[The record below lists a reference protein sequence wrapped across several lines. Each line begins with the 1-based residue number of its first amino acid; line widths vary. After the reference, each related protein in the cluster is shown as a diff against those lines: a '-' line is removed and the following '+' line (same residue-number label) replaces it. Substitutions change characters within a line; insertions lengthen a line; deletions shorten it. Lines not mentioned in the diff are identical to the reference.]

1 MCLNGVHPRSAGGQE
16 LGSDFLDLPPGLVPA
31 RHLFALNLT
40 ASEIH
45 SLISVMTE
53 ITVKT
58 GPLPPAIER
67 FVVAWGDM
75 GEVWGVNRSVSQIH
89 ALLYVSER
97 PLSAEEVADRLKL
110 ARSNVSTSL
119 RELLAWALIRRA
131 SVLGERREFY
141 EAEADV
147 FEMVRRIAA
156 GRKTREIDPAIAAL
170 RQCLAAAEGDARVSG
185 EVRRRF
191 RIMLDF
197 TEGVARSFDEVL
209 QLPTPVLAKLIKMG
223 GAVARLAG
231 LTSGRRTKRH
241 PETTRT

>member
-1 MCLNGVHPRSAGGQE
+1 
-16 LGSDFLDLPPGLVPA
+16 
-31 RHLFALNLT
+31 
-40 ASEIH
+40 
-45 SLISVMTE
+45 MTE
-53 ITVKT
+53 ITVKND
-58 GPLPPAIER
+58 PLPPAIER

-97 PLSAEEVADRLKL
+97 PLSAEEIAERLKL

-119 RELLAWALIRRA
+119 RELLAWSLIRRA

-170 RQCLAAAEGDARVSG
+170 RQCVAASEDDERVSP
-185 EVRRRF
+185 EARRRF
-191 RIMLDF
+191 RSMLDF

-209 QLPTPVLAKLIKMG
+209 QLPSPVLAKLIKMG

-231 LTSGRRTKRH
+231 LTSGRRTKD
-241 PETTRT
+241 PTADE

>member
-1 MCLNGVHPRSAGGQE
+1 MPAPAKPRMGLTGGR
-16 LGSDFLDLPPGLVPA
+16 F
-31 RHLFALNLT
+31 R
-40 ASEIH
+40 

-53 ITVKT
+53 TTVKSAV
-58 GPLPPAIER
+58 LPPAIER
-67 FVVAWGDM
+67 FVVAWGEM

-89 ALLYVSER
+89 ALLYVSDR
-97 PLSAEEVADRLKL
+97 PLTAEEIAERLRL

-119 RELLAWALIRRA
+119 RELMAWSLVRRVSA
-131 SVLGERREFY
+131 LGERRDFY

-156 GRKTREIDPAIAAL
+156 GRKSREIDPAIAAL

-191 RIMLDF
+191 RTMLDF
-197 TEGVARSFDEVL
+197 TEGVARSFDEVM

-231 LTSGRRTKRH
+231 LTSGRSARRSAGDG
-241 PETTRT
+241 

>member
-1 MCLNGVHPRSAGGQE
+1 
-16 LGSDFLDLPPGLVPA
+16 
-31 RHLFALNLT
+31 
-40 ASEIH
+40 
-45 SLISVMTE
+45 MTE
-53 ITVKT
+53 TTVT
-58 GPLPPAIER
+58 SAALPPAIER
-67 FVVAWGDM
+67 FVVAWGEM

-89 ALLYVSER
+89 ALLYVSDR
-97 PLSAEEVADRLKL
+97 PLSADEIADRLRL

-119 RELLAWALIRRA
+119 RELLSWSLVRRVSALGDRRD
-131 SVLGERREFY
+131 FY

-170 RQCLAAAEGDARVSG
+170 RQCLAAAEGDARVSD

-191 RIMLDF
+191 RSMLEF
-197 TEGVARSFDEVL
+197 TEGVGRSFDEVL

-231 LTSGRRTKRH
+231 LTKGRGSKRAGGDA
-241 PETTRT
+241 

>member
-1 MCLNGVHPRSAGGQE
+1 
-16 LGSDFLDLPPGLVPA
+16 
-31 RHLFALNLT
+31 
-40 ASEIH
+40 
-45 SLISVMTE
+45 MTE
-53 ITVKT
+53 TTVRT

-89 ALLYVSER
+89 ALLYLSER
-97 PLSAEEVADRLKL
+97 PLSAEEIADRLKL

-119 RELLAWALIRRA
+119 RELLAWSLIRRA
-131 SVLGERREFY
+131 SVLGERRELY

-156 GRKTREIDPAIAAL
+156 GRKAREIDPAITAL
-170 RQCLAAAEGDARVSG
+170 RQCVAAAEGDERVSP
-185 EVRRRF
+185 EARRRF
-191 RIMLDF
+191 RAMLDF

-231 LTSGRRTKRH
+231 LTSGRRAKDDAGDA
-241 PETTRT
+241 